1 MYRNEPVMTNKYFL
15 FAKANNDQKFFFIG
29 GIATKKL
36 FYLPLLVYFWTLLF
50 KNHNLLIATITIR
63 KYSLKRLFPR
73 VTKNLQLHVTKQ
85 YVNPLIIIDGTEQQ
99 VPKSPKCCHI
109 LNILVHIRKMDITT
123 FNDNIAPMRQMLMNK
138 ARSMTNDESLAEDMV
153 QETMLKL
160 WSIRSE
166 LTKHPNTAALAVTI
180 LRNKMYDHQRK
191 RREYA
196 INERSPEHGTEDN
209 RAEANSDRELIKRI
223 ADSLPTLQREIFRM
237 KEIEG
242 YEAEEIIAITGCSP
256 EALRQN
262 LSRARRKI
270 REEFV
275 KQSNYNRQ

>member
-1 MYRNEPVMTNKYFL
+1 MTFFGQRQH
-15 FAKANNDQKFFFIG
+15 FARKTYWGEI
-29 GIATKKL
+29 
-36 FYLPLLVYFWTLLF
+36 
-50 KNHNLLIATITIR
+50 KNW
-63 KYSLKRLFPR
+63 
-73 VTKNLQLHVTKQ
+73 QLHVTKAPI
-85 YVNPLIIIDGTEQQ
+85 NPLIIIDGTKRQ
-99 VPKSPKCCHI
+99 VPKTKSNATYI
-109 LNILVHIRKMDITT
+109 LLRIRKMDITT

-196 INERSPEHGTEDN
+196 INERSPERGTEDN
-209 RAEANSDRELIKRI
+209 RAEANSDIELIKRI

-275 KQSNYNRQ
+275 KLSNYNRL

>member
-1 MYRNEPVMTNKYFL
+1 MAQNGRFRK
-15 FAKANNDQKFFFIG
+15 QK
-29 GIATKKL
+29 
-36 FYLPLLVYFWTLLF
+36 
-50 KNHNLLIATITIR
+50 
-63 KYSLKRLFPR
+63 
-73 VTKNLQLHVTKQ
+73 VT
-85 YVNPLIIIDGTEQQ
+85 P
-99 VPKSPKCCHI
+99 P
-109 LNILVHIRKMDITT
+109 NILLRIRKMDITT

-209 RAEANSDRELIKRI
+209 RAEANSDIELIKRI

-275 KQSNYNRQ
+275 KQSNYNRL